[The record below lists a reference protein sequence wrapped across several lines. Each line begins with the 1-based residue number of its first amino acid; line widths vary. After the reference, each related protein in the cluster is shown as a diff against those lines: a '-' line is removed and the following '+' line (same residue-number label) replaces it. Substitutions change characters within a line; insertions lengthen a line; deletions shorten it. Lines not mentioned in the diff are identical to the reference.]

1 MKKELIKLK
10 MASSQ
15 AKHPNMHPDCI
26 PRPVY
31 SDKTANGLTKMVIDW
46 ITLNGG
52 QAERISNMGRYID
65 SSKVV
70 TNVLGQ
76 RIKIGSGKFIPG
88 AGTNG
93 TADISSTIRM
103 NINGRIIGVSV
114 KWEVKIGK
122 DRMSEHQ
129 KKYQLEIEGADGYY
143 FVVRSFDDFIQKYIS
158 LL

>member
-76 RIKIGSGKFIPG
+76 RMKIGSGKFIPG

-93 TADISSTIRM
+93 TADISAIVK
-103 NINGRIIGVSV
+103 GRSV
-114 KWEVKIGK
+114 KIEVKMK
-122 DRMSEHQ
+122 DKQSDAQ
-129 KKYQLEIEGADGYY
+129 KKYQESVERAGGIYY
-143 FVVRSFDDFIQKYIS
+143 IVRSFDEFIEKYYS

>member
-93 TADISSTIRM
+93 TADISAIFK
-103 NINGRIIGVSV
+103 GKSV
-114 KWEVKIGK
+114 KIEIKMK
-122 DRMSEHQ
+122 DKQSEAQ
-129 KKYQLEIEGADGYY
+129 KKYQESVERAGGIYY
-143 FVVRSFDDFIQKYIS
+143 IVRSFDDFIQKYIS

>member
-76 RIKIGSGKFIPG
+76 RMKIGSGKFIPG

-93 TADISSTIRM
+93 TADISAILK
-103 NINGRIIGVSV
+103 GRSV
-114 KWEVKIGK
+114 KIEVKMK
-122 DRMSEHQ
+122 DKQSDAQ
-129 KKYQLEIEGADGYY
+129 KKYQESVERAGGIYY
-143 FVVRSFDDFIQKYIS
+143 IVRSFDEFIEKYYS

>member
-76 RIKIGSGKFIPG
+76 RMKIGSGKFIPG

-93 TADISSTIRM
+93 TADISAIVK
-103 NINGRIIGVSV
+103 GRSV
-114 KWEVKIGK
+114 KIEVKMK
-122 DRMSEHQ
+122 DKQSDAQ
-129 KKYQLEIEGADGYY
+129 KKYQESVERAGGIYY
-143 FVVRSFDDFIQKYIS
+143 IVRSFDEFIDKYYS

>member
-93 TADISSTIRM
+93 TADISA
-103 NINGRIIGVSV
+103 IIKGKSV
-114 KWEVKIGK
+114 KIEVKMK
-122 DRMSEHQ
+122 DKQSEAQ
-129 KKYQLEIEGADGYY
+129 KKYQESVEMAGGIYY
-143 FVVRSFDDFIQKYIS
+143 IVRSFDDFMEKYIS

>member
-10 MASSQ
+10 MASLQ

-76 RIKIGSGKFIPG
+76 RMKIGSGKFIPG

-93 TADISSTIRM
+93 TADISAILK
-103 NINGRIIGVSV
+103 GRSV
-114 KWEVKIGK
+114 KIEVKMK
-122 DRMSEHQ
+122 DKQSDAQ
-129 KKYQLEIEGADGYY
+129 KKYQESVERAGGIYY
-143 FVVRSFDDFIQKYIS
+143 IVRSFDEFIEKYYS

>member
-93 TADISSTIRM
+93 TADISA
-103 NINGRIIGVSV
+103 IIKGKSV
-114 KWEVKIGK
+114 KIEIKMK
-122 DRMSEHQ
+122 DKQSDAQ
-129 KKYQLEIEGADGYY
+129 KKYQESVESAGGIYY
-143 FVVRSFDDFIQKYIS
+143 IVRSFDEFIQKYIS

>member
-76 RIKIGSGKFIPG
+76 RMKIGSGKFIPG

-93 TADISSTIRM
+93 TADISAIVK
-103 NINGRIIGVSV
+103 GRSV
-114 KWEVKIGK
+114 KIEVKMK
-122 DRMSEHQ
+122 DKQSDAQ
-129 KKYQLEIEGADGYY
+129 KKYQESVERAGGIYY
-143 FVVRSFDDFIQKYIS
+143 IVRSFDEFIEKYIS

>member
-76 RIKIGSGKFIPG
+76 RMKIGSGKFIPG

-93 TADISSTIRM
+93 TADISAILK
-103 NINGRIIGVSV
+103 GRSV
-114 KWEVKIGK
+114 KIEIKMK
-122 DRMSEHQ
+122 DKQSEAQ
-129 KKYQLEIEGADGYY
+129 KKYQESVERAGGIYY
-143 FVVRSFDDFIQKYIS
+143 IVRSFDEFIEKYYS

>member
-93 TADISSTIRM
+93 TADISAI
-103 NINGRIIGVSV
+103 IKGRSV
-114 KWEVKIGK
+114 KIEIKMK
-122 DRMSEHQ
+122 DKQSDAQ
-129 KKYQLEIEGADGYY
+129 KKYQESVERAGGIYY
-143 FVVRSFDDFIQKYIS
+143 IVRSFDEFIEKYIS

>member
-93 TADISSTIRM
+93 TADISA
-103 NINGRIIGVSV
+103 IIKGKSV
-114 KWEVKIGK
+114 KIEIKMK
-122 DRMSEHQ
+122 DKQSDAQ
-129 KKYQLEIEGADGYY
+129 KKYQESVERAGGIYY
-143 FVVRSFDDFIQKYIS
+143 IVRSFDDFIQKYIS

>member
-10 MASSQ
+10 MACSQ

-93 TADISSTIRM
+93 TADISAILK
-103 NINGRIIGVSV
+103 GRSV
-114 KWEVKIGK
+114 KIEVKMK
-122 DRMSEHQ
+122 DKQSDAQ
-129 KKYQLEIEGADGYY
+129 KKYQESVERAGGIYY
-143 FVVRSFDDFIQKYIS
+143 IVRSFDEFIEKYYS

>member
-10 MASSQ
+10 MASLQ

-93 TADISSTIRM
+93 TADISAIVK
-103 NINGRIIGVSV
+103 GRSV
-114 KWEVKIGK
+114 KIEVKMK
-122 DRMSEHQ
+122 DKQSDAQ
-129 KKYQLEIEGADGYY
+129 KKYQESVERAGGIYY
-143 FVVRSFDDFIQKYIS
+143 IVRSFDEFIEKYYS

>member
-76 RIKIGSGKFIPG
+76 RMKIGSGKFIPG

-93 TADISSTIRM
+93 TADISA
-103 NINGRIIGVSV
+103 IIKGKSV
-114 KWEVKIGK
+114 KIEVKMK
-122 DRMSEHQ
+122 DKQSEAQ
-129 KKYQLEIEGADGYY
+129 KKYQESVERAGGIYY
-143 FVVRSFDDFIQKYIS
+143 IVRSFDDFMEKYIF

>member
-15 AKHPNMHPDCI
+15 ARHPNMHPDCI
-26 PRPVY
+26 PQPVY

-76 RIKIGSGKFIPG
+76 RIKIGSGKFIKG

-93 TADISSTIRM
+93 TADISAI
-103 NINGRIIGVSV
+103 IKGRSV
-114 KWEVKIGK
+114 KIEIKMK
-122 DRMSEHQ
+122 DKQSEAQ
-129 KKYQLEIEGADGYY
+129 KKYQESVERAGGIYY
-143 FVVRSFDDFIQKYIS
+143 IVRSFDEFIEKYIS

>member
-10 MASSQ
+10 MASLQ

-76 RIKIGSGKFIPG
+76 RMKIGSGKFIPG

-93 TADISSTIRM
+93 TADISAIVK
-103 NINGRIIGVSV
+103 GRSV
-114 KWEVKIGK
+114 KIEVKMK
-122 DRMSEHQ
+122 DKQSDAQ
-129 KKYQLEIEGADGYY
+129 KKYQESVERAGGIYY
-143 FVVRSFDDFIQKYIS
+143 IVRSFDEFIEKYIS

>member
-1 MKKELIKLK
+1 

-76 RIKIGSGKFIPG
+76 RMKIGSGKFIPG

-93 TADISSTIRM
+93 TADISA
-103 NINGRIIGVSV
+103 IIKGKSV
-114 KWEVKIGK
+114 KIEVKMK
-122 DRMSEHQ
+122 DKQSEAQ
-129 KKYQLEIEGADGYY
+129 KKYQESVERAGGIYY
-143 FVVRSFDDFIQKYIS
+143 IVRSFDDFMEKYIR

>member
-1 MKKELIKLK
+1 

-76 RIKIGSGKFIPG
+76 RMKIGSGKFIPG

-93 TADISSTIRM
+93 TADISAIVK
-103 NINGRIIGVSV
+103 GRSV
-114 KWEVKIGK
+114 KIEVKMK
-122 DRMSEHQ
+122 DKQSDAQ
-129 KKYQLEIEGADGYY
+129 KKYQESVERAGGIYY
-143 FVVRSFDDFIQKYIS
+143 IVRSFDEFIEKYYS

>member
-1 MKKELIKLK
+1 
-10 MASSQ
+10 MASLQ

-76 RIKIGSGKFIPG
+76 RMKIGSGKFIPG

-93 TADISSTIRM
+93 TADISAIVK
-103 NINGRIIGVSV
+103 GRSV
-114 KWEVKIGK
+114 KIEVKMK
-122 DRMSEHQ
+122 DKQSDAQ
-129 KKYQLEIEGADGYY
+129 KKYQESVERAGGIYY
-143 FVVRSFDDFIQKYIS
+143 IVRSFDEFIEKYYS

>member
-1 MKKELIKLK
+1 
-10 MASSQ
+10 MASLQ

-76 RIKIGSGKFIPG
+76 RMKIGSGKFIPG

-93 TADISSTIRM
+93 TADISAIVK
-103 NINGRIIGVSV
+103 GRSV
-114 KWEVKIGK
+114 KIEVKMK
-122 DRMSEHQ
+122 DKQSDAQ
-129 KKYQLEIEGADGYY
+129 KKYQESVESAGGIYY
-143 FVVRSFDDFIQKYIS
+143 IVRSFDEFIEKYIS

>member
-1 MKKELIKLK
+1 

-76 RIKIGSGKFIPG
+76 RMKIGSGKFIPG

-93 TADISSTIRM
+93 TADISAIVK
-103 NINGRIIGVSV
+103 GRSV
-114 KWEVKIGK
+114 KIEIKMK
-122 DRMSEHQ
+122 DKQSDAQ
-129 KKYQLEIEGADGYY
+129 KKYQESVERAGGIYY
-143 FVVRSFDDFIQKYIS
+143 IVRSFDEFIEKYYS

>member
-93 TADISSTIRM
+93 TADISA
-103 NINGRIIGVSV
+103 IIKGKSV
-114 KWEVKIGK
+114 KIEIKMK
-122 DRMSEHQ
+122 DKQSEAQ
-129 KKYQLEIEGADGYY
+129 KKYQESVEMAGGIYY
-143 FVVRSFDDFIQKYIS
+143 IVRSFDDFMEKYIS

>member
-93 TADISSTIRM
+93 TADISA
-103 NINGRIIGVSV
+103 IIKGKSV
-114 KWEVKIGK
+114 KIEVKMK
-122 DRMSEHQ
+122 DKQSEAQ
-129 KKYQLEIEGADGYY
+129 KKYQESVERAGGIYY
-143 FVVRSFDDFIQKYIS
+143 IVRSFDDFMEKYIS

>member
-15 AKHPNMHPDCI
+15 AKHPNMHPECI

-52 QAERISNMGRYID
+52 QAERISNMSRYID

-76 RIKIGSGKFIPG
+76 RMKIGSGKFIPG

-93 TADISSTIRM
+93 TADISA
-103 NINGRIIGVSV
+103 IIKGKSV
-114 KWEVKIGK
+114 KIEVKMK
-122 DRMSEHQ
+122 DKQSEAQ
-129 KKYQLEIEGADGYY
+129 KKYQESVERAGGIYY
-143 FVVRSFDDFIQKYIS
+143 IVRSFDEFMEKYIS

>member
-10 MASSQ
+10 MASLQ

-76 RIKIGSGKFIPG
+76 RMKIGSGKFIPG

-93 TADISSTIRM
+93 TADISAIVK
-103 NINGRIIGVSV
+103 GRSV
-114 KWEVKIGK
+114 KIEVKMK
-122 DRMSEHQ
+122 DKQSDAQ
-129 KKYQLEIEGADGYY
+129 KKYQESVERAGGIYY
-143 FVVRSFDDFIQKYIS
+143 IVRSFDEFIEKYYS

>member
-10 MASSQ
+10 MASLQ

-76 RIKIGSGKFIPG
+76 RMKIGSGKFIPG

-93 TADISSTIRM
+93 TADISAIVK
-103 NINGRIIGVSV
+103 GRSV
-114 KWEVKIGK
+114 KIEVKMK
-122 DRMSEHQ
+122 DKQSEAQ
-129 KKYQLEIEGADGYY
+129 KKYQESVERAGGIYY
-143 FVVRSFDDFIQKYIS
+143 IVRSFDEFIEKYYS

>member
-1 MKKELIKLK
+1 

-70 TNVLGQ
+70 TNVIGQ
-76 RIKIGSGKFIPG
+76 RMKIGSGKFIPG

-93 TADISSTIRM
+93 TADISAILK
-103 NINGRIIGVSV
+103 GRSV
-114 KWEVKIGK
+114 KIEVKMK
-122 DRMSEHQ
+122 DKQSDAQ
-129 KKYQLEIEGADGYY
+129 KKYQESVERAGGIYY
-143 FVVRSFDDFIQKYIS
+143 IVRSFDEFIEKYYS

>member
-76 RIKIGSGKFIPG
+76 RMKIGSGKFIPG

-93 TADISSTIRM
+93 TADISAIVK
-103 NINGRIIGVSV
+103 GRSV
-114 KWEVKIGK
+114 KIEVKMK
-122 DRMSEHQ
+122 DKQSDAQ
-129 KKYQLEIEGADGYY
+129 KKYQESVESAGGIYY
-143 FVVRSFDDFIQKYIS
+143 IVRSFDEFIEKYYS

>member
-1 MKKELIKLK
+1 

-76 RIKIGSGKFIPG
+76 RMKIGSGKFIPG

-93 TADISSTIRM
+93 TADISAIVK
-103 NINGRIIGVSV
+103 GRSV
-114 KWEVKIGK
+114 KIEVKMK
-122 DRMSEHQ
+122 DKQSEAQ
-129 KKYQLEIEGADGYY
+129 KKYQESVERAGGIYY
-143 FVVRSFDDFIQKYIS
+143 IVRSFDEFIEKYYS

>member
-1 MKKELIKLK
+1 
-10 MASSQ
+10 MASLQ

-76 RIKIGSGKFIPG
+76 RMKIGSGKFIPG

-93 TADISSTIRM
+93 TADISAIVK
-103 NINGRIIGVSV
+103 GRSV
-114 KWEVKIGK
+114 KIEVKMK
-122 DRMSEHQ
+122 DKQSDAQ
-129 KKYQLEIEGADGYY
+129 KKYQESVERAGGIYY
-143 FVVRSFDDFIQKYIS
+143 IVRSFDEFIDKYYS